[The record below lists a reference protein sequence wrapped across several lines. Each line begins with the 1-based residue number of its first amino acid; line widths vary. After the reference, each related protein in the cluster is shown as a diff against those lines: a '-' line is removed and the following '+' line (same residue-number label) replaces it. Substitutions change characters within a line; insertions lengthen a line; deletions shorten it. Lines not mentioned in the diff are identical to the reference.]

1 MAQSKARLTLVEGEG
16 PPVAEDDGPD
26 DFDAL
31 FRRFAPYVGR
41 IALSVL
47 GAADE
52 VEDVVQE
59 VFVIAHRHL
68 GAVRD
73 RAATKA
79 WLSRVAV
86 RESARRLKRRRLKR
100 ILGIAGDVADSPHLA
115 DHGATPEHRAMLL
128 SIYRV
133 LDRMPTAERLAWTLR
148 HVEGE
153 RLEAVA
159 QLCGC
164 SLATAKRRI
173 AAASERVRAA
183 TGAPMVRPEPDAP
196 REDDDDA

>member
-1 MAQSKARLTLVEGEG
+1 MAPDRPRLALVQGG
-16 PPVAEDDGPD
+16 DPPEAELEPTPAPD
-26 DFDAL
+26 EPHDFDTL

-52 VEDVVQE
+52 VDDIVQE

-68 GAVRD
+68 GSVRE
-73 RAATKA
+73 RSAIKA
-79 WLSRVAV
+79 WLSRITV
-86 RESARRLKRRRLKR
+86 REAARRLRRRRLRR
-100 ILGIAGDVADSPHLA
+100 ILGVLRDAADSPHLA
-115 DHGATPEHRAMLL
+115 DHGATPEQRAMLL
-128 SIYRV
+128 SVYRV
-133 LDRMPTAERLAWTLR
+133 LDGLPTAERLAWTLR

-153 RLEAVA
+153 RLEVVA

-173 AAASERVRAA
+173 AAAAQRVRAA
-183 TGAPMVRPEPDAP
+183 TGAAATEV
-196 REDDDDA
+196 DDD

>member
-1 MAQSKARLTLVEGEG
+1 MAASKGPLTLLPGG
-16 PPVAEDDGPD
+16 LAGDDGTPGAPQDDGPD
-26 DFDAL
+26 DFDSL

-68 GAVRD
+68 GTVRD
-73 RAATKA
+73 RGATKA
-79 WLSRVAV
+79 WLSRVTV
-86 RESARRLKRRRLKR
+86 REAARRLRRRRFKR

-115 DHGATPEHRAMLL
+115 DHGATPEQRAMLL
-128 SIYRV
+128 SVYRV
-133 LDRMPTAERLAWTLR
+133 LDALPTAERLAWTLR

-153 RLEAVA
+153 RLEMVA

-173 AAASERVRAA
+173 AAAATRVRAA
-183 TGAPMVRPEPDAP
+183 TGAPVGGQ
-196 REDDDDA
+196 EDDDA

>member
-1 MAQSKARLTLVEGEG
+1 MAPDRPRLALVQAGV
-16 PPVAEDDGPD
+16 PPAAAPTPEPADDGPH
-26 DFDAL
+26 DFDTL

-52 VEDVVQE
+52 VDDVVQE
-59 VFVIAHRHL
+59 VIVIAHRHL
-68 GAVRD
+68 GSVRE
-73 RAATKA
+73 RTAIKA
-79 WLSRVAV
+79 WLSRITV
-86 RESARRLKRRRLKR
+86 REAARRLRRRRLRR
-100 ILGIAGDVADSPHLA
+100 ILGVARDAADSPHLA
-115 DHGATPEHRAMLL
+115 DHGATPEQRAMLL

-133 LDRMPTAERLAWTLR
+133 LDGLPTAERLAWTLR

-153 RLEAVA
+153 RLEVVA

-173 AAASERVRAA
+173 AAAATRVRAA
-183 TGAPMVRPEPDAP
+183 TGTMPAEA
-196 REDDDDA
+196 DDD

>member
-1 MAQSKARLTLVEGEG
+1 MASDRPRLALLQGG
-16 PPVAEDDGPD
+16 DPPAEAQQPAPIDDGPH
-26 DFDAL
+26 DFDTL

-52 VEDVVQE
+52 VDDIVQE

-68 GAVRD
+68 GSVRE
-73 RAATKA
+73 RSAIKA
-79 WLSRVAV
+79 WLSRVTV
-86 RESARRLKRRRLKR
+86 REAARRLRRRRLRR
-100 ILGIAGDVADSPHLA
+100 ILGVARDAADSPHLA
-115 DHGATPEHRAMLL
+115 DHGATPEQRAMLL

-133 LDRMPTAERLAWTLR
+133 LDGLPTAERLAWTLR

-153 RLEAVA
+153 RLEVVA

-173 AAASERVRAA
+173 AAAATRVRAA
-183 TGAPMVRPEPDAP
+183 TGANAAEV
-196 REDDDDA
+196 DDE

>member
-1 MAQSKARLTLVEGEG
+1 MAQPRVQLAVVSTGEG
-16 PPVAEDDGPD
+16 ASIPTDDDPD
-26 DFDAL
+26 DFAAL

-47 GAADE
+47 GSADE

-59 VFVIAHRHL
+59 VFVTAHRHL
-68 GAVRD
+68 GTIRD

-79 WLSRVAV
+79 WLSRIAV
-86 RESARRLKRRRLKR
+86 REAARRLRRRRFKR

-115 DHGATPEHRAMLL
+115 DHGATPEQRAMLL
-128 SIYRV
+128 SIYRS
-133 LDRMPTAERLAWTLR
+133 LDRLPTAERLAWTLR
-148 HVEGE
+148 RVEGE
-153 RLEAVA
+153 RLDAVA

-173 AAASERVRAA
+173 AAVDAHLRGL
-183 TGAPMVRPEPDAP
+183 TGADLALEGD
-196 REDDDDA
+196 E

>member
-1 MAQSKARLTLVEGEG
+1 MAPSRVQLAVVPDGAG
-16 PPVAEDDGPD
+16 PSTPADEPH
-26 DFDAL
+26 DFASL

-59 VFVIAHRHL
+59 VFVSAHRHL
-68 GAVRD
+68 GTLRD
-73 RAATKA
+73 PGATKA

-86 RESARRLKRRRLKR
+86 REAARRLRRRRVKR
-100 ILGIAGDVADSPHLA
+100 VLGIAGDVADSPHLA
-115 DHGATPEHRAMLL
+115 DHGATPEERAMLL
-128 SIYRV
+128 SVYRA
-133 LDRMPTAERLAWTLR
+133 LERLPTAERLAWTLR
-148 HVEGE
+148 HIEGE
-153 RLEAVA
+153 RLDVVA

-173 AAASERVRAA
+173 AAANVHVRASA
-183 TGAPMVRPEPDAP
+183 GVTIDEEGEP
-196 REDDDDA
+196 

>member
-1 MAQSKARLTLVEGEG
+1 MAQTRVQLALVAPGEG
-16 PPVAEDDGPD
+16 PSTSADDDPH
-26 DFDAL
+26 DFTAL

-47 GAADE
+47 GTADE

-59 VFVIAHRHL
+59 VFVTAHRHL
-68 GAVRD
+68 GTIRD

-79 WLSRVAV
+79 WLSRIAV
-86 RESARRLKRRRLKR
+86 REAARRLRRRRVKR
-100 ILGIAGDVADSPHLA
+100 VLGIAGDVADSPHLA
-115 DHGATPEHRAMLL
+115 DHGATPEERAMLL
-128 SIYRV
+128 SVYRA
-133 LDRMPTAERLAWTLR
+133 LDRLGTAERLAWTLR

-153 RLEAVA
+153 RLDAVA

-173 AAASERVRAA
+173 AAANAHVRKL
-183 TGAPMVRPEPDAP
+183 TGATIG
-196 REDDDDA
+196 EDGDDV